1 MKNPFVKILIADDDP
16 DDLEL
21 VESAITETLPTAK
34 LILFTSGQSAL
45 DYLNTCVDTELPS
58 LIVLDYNMPV
68 MTGTAVLG
76 RLDSIKRYSAIPKV
90 ILSTSDSSLF
100 VEESLSKGAQEY
112 LVKPVSV
119 SELNTLAKRLLGFC
133 GVV

>member
-1 MKNPFVKILIADDDP
+1 MRNPLVKILIADDDP

-21 VESAITETLPTAK
+21 VETAITDSLPTAE

-45 DYLNTCVDTELPS
+45 DYLHNCVDTELPS
-58 LIVLDYNMPV
+58 LIVLDYNMPC
-68 MTGTAVLG
+68 MTGTAVLS
-76 RLDSIKRYSAIPKV
+76 RLDSMQRFAAIPKV

-100 VEESLSKGAQEY
+100 VQESLSKGAQEY
-112 LVKPVSV
+112 FVKPVNL
-119 SELNTLAKRLLGFC
+119 SELNKLAKSLLGFC